1 MKKYYV
7 EVTNENYGCIL
18 QSRWFKTRRAAIE
31 WAKGIS
37 YTCGRYMETD
47 IYLMCAVF
55 HGDQYEDIYREES
68 IKDEVYDYVI
78 PSCDDSALEELVNS
92 EIGIYKKNCDKID
105 NDILE
110 QNIWMT
116 VESYYED
123 DRIPTKEE
131 LEYLDKLGLNF
142 TEFAAHYEVVTLD
155 APNGEIRT
163 VDSTCDLE
171 EALKWYN
178 EEINGFVYIQHV
190 DHNSMLIEVLK
201 CNF

>member
-1 MKKYYV
+1 MENK
-7 EVTNENYGCIL
+7 TNI
-18 QSRWFKTRRAAIE
+18 
-31 WAKGIS
+31 
-37 YTCGRYMETD
+37 
-47 IYLMCAVF
+47 
-55 HGDQYEDIYREES
+55 
-68 IKDEVYDYVI
+68 
-78 PSCDDSALEELVNS
+78 SALEELVNQQVKAYVYWC
-92 EIGIYKKNCDKID
+92 IGYDE
-105 NDILE
+105 DIAQE
-110 QNIWMT
+110 
-116 VESYYED
+116 VRFDAVKSYYED

-131 LEYLDKLGLNF
+131 LKYLDKLGLNF

-155 APNGEIRT
+155 APNGEICT

>member
-1 MKKYYV
+1 MENK
-7 EVTNENYGCIL
+7 TNI
-18 QSRWFKTRRAAIE
+18 
-31 WAKGIS
+31 
-37 YTCGRYMETD
+37 
-47 IYLMCAVF
+47 
-55 HGDQYEDIYREES
+55 
-68 IKDEVYDYVI
+68 
-78 PSCDDSALEELVNS
+78 SALEELVNS
-92 EIGIYKKNCDKID
+92 EIRIYKKNCDKID

-116 VESYYED
+116 IESYYESD
-123 DRIPTKEE
+123 QIPTKEE
-131 LEYLDKLGLNF
+131 LKYLDKLGLNF

-155 APNGEIRT
+155 APDGEIYT

>member
-1 MKKYYV
+1 MKNK
-7 EVTNENYGCIL
+7 TNI
-18 QSRWFKTRRAAIE
+18 
-31 WAKGIS
+31 
-37 YTCGRYMETD
+37 
-47 IYLMCAVF
+47 
-55 HGDQYEDIYREES
+55 
-68 IKDEVYDYVI
+68 
-78 PSCDDSALEELVNS
+78 SALEELVNS
-92 EIGIYKKNCDKID
+92 EIRIYKKNCDKID

-116 VESYYED
+116 IESYYESD
-123 DRIPTKEE
+123 QIPTKEE
-131 LEYLDKLGLNF
+131 LEYLDKLGFNF

-155 APNGEIRT
+155 KPNGEIYT

-178 EEINGFVYIQHV
+178 EEINGFVYIQYV